1 MNANNQ
7 THDGGIMM
15 RKSMDWDVLSDL
27 VTEFQN
33 VSSWFQEAVEPEA
46 VDACIRQIQAVEQKM
61 QAFIRQ
67 NGASL

>member
-1 MNANNQ
+1 
-7 THDGGIMM
+7 MM
-15 RKSMDWDVLSDL
+15 RKPVDWDALADL

-61 QAFIRQ
+61 QEFILQ
-67 NGASL
+67 NGTRL

>member
-1 MNANNQ
+1 
-7 THDGGIMM
+7 MM
-15 RKSMDWDVLSDL
+15 RHPMDRDTLASL
-27 VTEFQN
+27 VIEWQN
-33 VSSWFQEAVEPEA
+33 AMSWFQEAVEPNA